1 MDGQVLNI
9 SPIVVWVIAL
19 SQLLSFGLTLYSL
32 FSSGSKRN
40 AERLE
45 QHTATLASHD
55 QRLGRVEH
63 VVADIP
69 SQRDFHELETKM
81 VQLSGALNV
90 LTERLKPLE
99 AVTDRLQEWVI
110 EQGKK

>member
-9 SPIVVWVIAL
+9 SPFVVWVVAL

-32 FSSGSKRN
+32 FSSGSKKN

-45 QHTATLASHD
+45 AHSAQLAAHD

-63 VVADIP
+63 VIADIP

-81 VQLSGALNV
+81 VQLSGALEV
-90 LTERLKPLE
+90 MAERMKPLE
-99 AVTDRLQEWVI
+99 AITERLQEWVI
-110 EQGKK
+110 AQGHK

>member
-1 MDGQVLNI
+1 MEDQVLNI

-32 FSSGSKRN
+32 FSSGSKKN

-45 QHTATLASHD
+45 QHSAQIAAHD
-55 QRLGRVEH
+55 QRIGKVEH

-69 SQRDFHELETKM
+69 SQRDFHDLETNM
-81 VQLSGALNV
+81 VQLRGALEV
-90 LTERLKPLE
+90 MAERMKPLE
-99 AVTDRLQEWVI
+99 AITERLQEWVI
-110 EQGKK
+110 AQGKK